1 MHTSSMHDEYMSE
14 SQEQTAKYRQRKFDM
29 GRDVEARLG
38 YGTGFADIQE
48 PVDVCNSISAKLGIP
63 APCQFPG
70 GSTTAKFFVCK
81 RTYTECKTAKKAW
94 QKVADNAGTG
104 RREEGVR
111 RKPVLPL
118 VLQFPSFPVSQFL
131 NFAQS
136 TSPSFP
142 VSLFPPSPSVS
153 QFPSFPISHN
163 PSFAVS
169 QFPSFSTSRSPRL
182 PVSQFPCF
190 QVSHGP
196 SFTDCKRVLVA
207 QTAKKNKGKQA
218 TAFVQE
224 LRDRPD
230 LCRFGLGVQ
239 TLSKRQLAVGQV
251 CAPLSV
257 CSSVQPCALPCPG
270 PHQCVQVTKT
280 PIAKEM
286 DALVHGEA
294 GDVKAANSEQLSR
307 ALQLA
312 AVEFGR
318 EQLDGQEHEV
328 LQGRQSHSLLGHSQL
343 GQSRLR
349 RSLLALLGQSQLCH
363 TMLA

>member
-14 SQEQTAKYRQRKFDM
+14 SQEQKTKCRLRKFDM
-29 GRDVEARLG
+29 RRDVEARLG

-48 PVDVCNSISAKLGIP
+48 PVDVCNNISAKLGIP

-70 GSTTAKFFVCK
+70 GSNTSKFFVCK
-81 RTYTECKTAKKAW
+81 HTYKACNASKKAW
-94 QKVADNAGTG
+94 QKVADNAGSG

-111 RKPVLPL
+111 RQPVLPL
-118 VLQFPSFPVSQFL
+118 VLQFPSFPASQFHTIPVWQ
-131 NFAQS
+131 F
-136 TSPSFP
+136 PSFP
-142 VSLFPPSPSVS
+142 VSHLSPS
-153 QFPSFPISHN
+153 F
-163 PSFAVS
+163 
-169 QFPSFSTSRSPRL
+169 

-196 SFTDCKRVLVA
+196 SFTDHKRGLLA
-207 QTAKKNKGKQA
+207 QTATKNKGKQA
-218 TAFVQE
+218 SAFVQE

-251 CAPLSV
+251 CAPVSDG
-257 CSSVQPCALPCPG
+257 SSVQPCALPCPG

-280 PIAKEM
+280 PISKEM
-286 DALVHGEA
+286 DSLVHGEE

-312 AVEFGR
+312 AVEFER
-318 EQLDGQEHEV
+318 ERLDGQEHEV
-328 LQGRQSHSLLGHSQL
+328 LQGRQSHSLLGHAQL
-343 GQSRLR
+343 GQSLLR
-349 RSLLALLGQSQLCH
+349 HSLLALLGESQLRH